1 MTPAEWTYFSPLC
14 KSTISMTFNY
24 AYIRTYQ
31 DLIEEVLDELL
42 LEGSGGEEAV
52 EIGSE

>member
-1 MTPAEWTYFSPLC
+1 
-14 KSTISMTFNY
+14 MTFYY
-24 AYIRTYQ
+24 ANIRTYQ
-31 DLIEEVLDELL
+31 DLIEKVLDELL